1 MREIMSG
8 ALKLLIGVL
17 LSVSGYWLKD
27 NADATRKLEAA
38 TTDLKVLMAQM
49 KAGQDA
55 AERQIGGLERRLERL
70 ERGRLERGHLAQG
83 DRKAISCS

>member
-1 MREIMSG
+1 MRDIMSG

-27 NADATRKLEAA
+27 NADATRKLEAVA
-38 TTDLKVLMAQM
+38 TDLKVVIAKMQAS
-49 KAGQDA
+49 QDA

-70 ERGRLERGHLAQG
+70 ERGRLAQG
-83 DRKAISCS
+83 ERKAATCS